1 MLLLTQH
8 DDQHIIIENMLNH
21 GFKKLSFLLPFIWD
35 INVMVKS
42 QGVAIYKRK
51 A

>member
-1 MLLLTQH
+1 
-8 DDQHIIIENMLNH
+8 MLNH
-21 GFKKLSFLLPFIWD
+21 DFKKLSFLLPFIWD

-51 A
+51 AWNKTIIEFGFMF